1 MSSFV
6 VDERLNDTD
15 MGVKRTP
22 QEYYKMFIKARDFD
36 IRRLDEYTIYMA
48 YYEGKQNFIGAYTNK
63 PWIVDIITPY
73 ASDAIDLRVASLLA
87 SDYIGE
93 IEPLSP
99 DDVEP
104 VAALNY
110 AYKNLWK
117 ETKMDNHI
125 SDSIYRAAILGDAF
139 VHVVFDGGHIRGGTN
154 RKNAGKI
161 DSYFIDPASVFIDP
175 SAFSIKDAD
184 YVFITERATPAE
196 VKADYPNFDFDKVRA
211 GTTFQPRERGE
222 IYAGSDYSSEQ
233 EYVLTKWT
241 CYEVENRG
249 RKNQKVFKTV
259 LVEDQIVSDK
269 KKLPVK
275 HLPIAHLKWEKRIK
289 SPYGTGLFARV
300 LPLQKSVNAVE
311 SAIVNTA
318 LSYAVPSYLV
328 STDSGVDPSDLA
340 RVAGAPGVVIP
351 VEGSVDSAVRALN
364 QGKVVDEEL
373 LGIKQQM
380 EATIYKIVGVSQQ
393 FQGTF
398 GTAGNTRAGAQEA
411 SNRARIVEQ
420 KFFQNLGEY
429 IEDLTEIFVDY
440 IKNKFAGQILYTRG
454 AKEASGNYNF
464 QSTAIP
470 EETRNVDYTFTINLD
485 VKTQYSKQANKEL
498 IKELYQIERQY
509 DAPVKVV
516 TVKDIINNYDLPNKE
531 ELINRYDDLSARN
544 DANTSQMIYELTT
557 QGAKYNINPEMLQQ
571 GISELLEGGQ
581 TPTVDEIIKQID
593 QMIQQ
598 EQQAALAQQAQTQE
612 AANNPI
618 ELTQAGAPA
627 SAETAPMSPMGEMG
641 PEMGGETGGLDQLMA
656 ALGGG
661 QPGMGEETPTNME
674 EIQELASQPIELD
687 QSE

>member
-1 MSSFV
+1 MASFV

-36 IRRLDEYTIYMA
+36 IRRLDEYTVYMA

-99 DDVEP
+99 EDVEP
-104 VAALNY
+104 VTALNY
-110 AYKNLWK
+110 AYQNLWK

-139 VHVVFDGGHIRGGTN
+139 VHVVFDSGYIRGGTN

-161 DSYFIDPASVFIDP
+161 DAYFIDPASVFIDP
-175 SAFSIKDAD
+175 SAFSLKDAD
-184 YVFITERATPAE
+184 YVFITERITPAE
-196 VKADYPNFDFDKVRA
+196 VKALYPDFDFDKVRA
-211 GTTFQPRERGE
+211 GTSFQPRERGE

-241 CYEVENRG
+241 CYEVENKG
-249 RKNQKVFKTV
+249 RRNQRVYKTV
-259 LVEDQIVSDK
+259 LVEDQIVENK
-269 KKLPVK
+269 KKLPIK
-275 HLPIAHLKWEKRIK
+275 YLPIAHLKWEKRIK

-300 LPLQKSVNAVE
+300 LPLQKSTNAVE

-351 VEGSVDSAVRALN
+351 VEGNVDLAVRALN

-380 EATIYKIVGVSQQ
+380 EATIYKICGVSAE

-398 GTAGNTRAGAQEA
+398 GTAGNTRGGAAEA
-411 SNRARIVEQ
+411 SNRSRIVEQ
-420 KFFQNLGEY
+420 KFFQNLQEY
-429 IEDLTEIFVDY
+429 IEDLTEIFVDF
-440 IKNKFAGQILYTRG
+440 IKNKFSGQKLYTRG
-454 AKEASGNYNF
+454 KKTSAGQYSF
-464 QSTAIP
+464 QTTDIP
-470 EETRNVDYTFTINLD
+470 EQTRNVDYTFTINLD
-485 VKTQYSKQANKEL
+485 VKTQYSKQASKEL
-498 IKELYQIERQY
+498 VKELYQIERQY
-509 DAPVKVV
+509 DAPVKVINI
-516 TVKDIINNYDLPNKE
+516 KDIISNYDIPNQE
-531 ELINRYDDLSARN
+531 ELVKRYDDLTKREN
-544 DANTSQMIYELTT
+544 DRTSELIAGLMAQAVLANVPQEL
-557 QGAKYNINPEMLQQ
+557 LQQ
-571 GISELLEGGQ
+571 GISEILEGKQ
-581 TPTVDEIIKQID
+581 TPTVDQIL
-593 QMIQQ
+593 QMI
-598 EQQAALAQQAQTQE
+598 EQFLAQQQQMEQQQAQMAQQQPAPQPGAE
-612 AANNPI
+612 QMGQAPQPGLEQMLAQGGGGDI
-618 ELTQAGAPA
+618 GDQILDLAGAEG
-627 SAETAPMSPMGEMG
+627 AETGDIG
-641 PEMGGETGGLDQLMA
+641 D
-656 ALGGG
+656 
-661 QPGMGEETPTNME
+661 
-674 EIQELASQPIELD
+674 QPINLA
-687 QSE
+687 